1 MRAFTVTALMA
12 AIVALPFLLKQRKP
26 ETKPGLMPICG
37 DPESDE
43 SGQIRRYDI
52 YDFVD

>member
-1 MRAFTVTALMA
+1 MKAFTVTAIMA
-12 AIVALPFLLKQRKP
+12 AIVALPFLLKHRKQ
-26 ETKPGLMPICG
+26 EAKPGLMPICG
-37 DPESDE
+37 DRDSEE

>member
-1 MRAFTVTALMA
+1 MRAITVTAIMA
-12 AIVALPFLLKQRKP
+12 AIVALPFLLKQRKVEP
-26 ETKPGLMPICG
+26 KPGLMPICG
-37 DPESDE
+37 DPENDE